1 MLFRR
6 LFDDHLI
13 SVASACFREKGHAY
27 GINEKGYMF
36 INTGKFEDDALLN
49 AVQF

>member
-1 MLFRR
+1 MLLHR

-13 SVASACFREKGHAY
+13 SVARACFRETGHAY

-36 INTGKFEDDALLN
+36 INTGKFEVDALLN
-49 AVQF
+49 VVQF